1 MNLWSHFNDILLFYI
16 VISTE
21 LFQSPEKISILFLII
36 FKVAL
41 DLL

>member
-16 VISTE
+16 VNSAE

-36 FKVAL
+36 FEVAL